1 MSIIKYNKLVR
12 DKMPEIIEENG
23 GIPISRILDDKE
35 YKKCLDEK
43 LIEEVKEYL
52 KDDNE
57 EELADVY
64 EVFINILK
72 YKGIELKKI
81 EELALE
87 KRLKRGGFDKKIYLE
102 EVEE

>member
-12 DKMPEIIEENG
+12 DKIPEIIEENG

>member
-12 DKMPEIIEENG
+12 DKIPEIIEENG

-72 YKGIELKKI
+72 YKGIELKKL

-102 EVEE
+102 DVKE

>member
-12 DKMPEIIEENG
+12 DKIPEIIEKNG

-43 LIEEVKEYL
+43 LIEEVQEYL

-81 EELALE
+81 EEIALE
-87 KRLKRGGFDKKIYLE
+87 KKIKRGGFDKKIYLE
-102 EVEE
+102 EVKE